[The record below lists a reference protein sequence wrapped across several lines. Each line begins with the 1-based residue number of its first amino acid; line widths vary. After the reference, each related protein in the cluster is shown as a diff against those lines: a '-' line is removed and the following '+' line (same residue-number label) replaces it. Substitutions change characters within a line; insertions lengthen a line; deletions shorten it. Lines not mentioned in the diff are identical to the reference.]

1 MLSIIALKMARDM
14 QSNYKPI
21 LATQQLAAL
30 LENVTCPVAPSL
42 IETAVSTFHKGFA
55 KKTTL

>member
-1 MLSIIALKMARDM
+1 MSSQTARDM

-55 KKTTL
+55 KKNTL